1 MNDPM
6 RRILLATD
14 GCAGGELAA
23 RTAIR
28 LADSTGCELHLVYV
42 EKLPRGPE
50 RAPISARHLEGE
62 LHERVERE
70 GLGRLLELDGELRS
84 AGGVV
89 AGAHLRIGDVAR
101 EVVGLAEELEVDM
114 IVSGYRARGAI
125 ARALGGS
132 VSDSIVRHA
141 PCPVVV
147 AGSQDTNK
155 RGRRGRGSWI
165 PSWGTRDPR
174 RR

>member
-14 GCAGGELAA
+14 GWAGGELAA

-42 EKLPRGPE
+42 EKLPSGPE
-50 RAPISARHLEGE
+50 RAPIGARHLEGE
-62 LHERVERE
+62 LQERVERE
-70 GLGRLLELDGELRS
+70 GLVRLLELEVGLRS

-101 EVVGLAEELEVDM
+101 EVF
-114 IVSGYRARGAI
+114 
-125 ARALGGS
+125 
-132 VSDSIVRHA
+132 DSIVRHA

-147 AGSQDTNK
+147 AGPQESGD
-155 RGRRGRGSWI
+155 RGSRSRGSWP
-165 PSWGTRDPR
+165 PSWGTREPR
-174 RR
+174 RQ

>member
-14 GCAGGELAA
+14 GWAGGELAA

-42 EKLPRGPE
+42 EKLPSGPE
-50 RAPISARHLEGE
+50 RAPIGARHLEGE
-62 LHERVERE
+62 LQERVERE
-70 GLGRLLELDGELRS
+70 GLVRLLELEVGLRS

-114 IVSGYRARGAI
+114 IV
-125 ARALGGS
+125 
-132 VSDSIVRHA
+132 
-141 PCPVVV
+141 
-147 AGSQDTNK
+147 
-155 RGRRGRGSWI
+155 
-165 PSWGTRDPR
+165 
-174 RR
+174 